1 MYCLELSLA
10 YMQHAITKD
19 KCARSEVGLSMD
31 IKARVLRLHTLRES
45 PGCSLF
51 CVSCL
56 TWRMSLPLILLGFS
70 HLLPSSPEIIS
81 SLRNKEQPLV

>member
-51 CVSCL
+51 CVS
-56 TWRMSLPLILLGFS
+56 WRMSLPLILLGFS